1 MCVMAH
7 MCDYVLKLEDIL
19 YGIVLSFHDMSM
31 GDWQQITRLSV
42 KYFTLSHLPG
52 PGYDLNPSI

>member
-1 MCVMAH
+1 MAH
-7 MCDYVLKLEDIL
+7 VCDYVLKLEDSL
-19 YGIVLSFHDMSM
+19 YGLVLSFHDMSM